1 MVDYTKDVADR
12 VLRILQASGQV
23 AEDKMTEIMV
33 QAESRSARALALLM
47 QPTADPDDPSK
58 PPSVLIE
65 EEMVVNI
72 LSRAYALRRKNLSPG
87 EVSPEALASLPH
99 EMIEREHILPFA
111 REGRFLR
118 VATVDPTKATL
129 ANQIKALS
137 NQNVEFFLIK
147 PSEFHNCLGHEDV
160 QQALGKKQE
169 AEKAAAAPAKEAAK
183 PVQRRRSSYDI
194 DDPSVVIKFVDDI
207 LHQSVITDTSDIH
220 VEPYRET
227 ARIRFRVN
235 GVLVAQEQFSEFLFH
250 NYLAVVTRLKILADC
265 DISEKRL
272 PQDGAITFKA
282 PDGEDVDTRFNV
294 LPGKN
299 GERICIRL
307 LKGDPSLSIDKIGF
321 KEADLQKLIDAITAP
336 QGMVLVTGPT
346 GSGKTTTLYGALQ
359 YINDPGTNIMT
370 AEDPVEYYLE
380 GLGQT
385 QANEKIGLSFSSIL
399 RAFLR
404 QDPEVILVGE
414 IRDQETVEIA
424 VKAALTGHLLLST
437 LHTNDAI
444 ATISRLLNMGVPSFM
459 ISAALSLIVAQR
471 LARKNCPDCL
481 VPDDSATPKAL
492 EYVGFTE
499 AELQSFQ
506 PKKGSGCSTCE
517 GTGYKGRQGI
527 YEVLRVTPEVE
538 EAILKQAQA
547 PEILEAARVD
557 NFLTMQEVGRDYIRD
572 GVLSLEEFTRV
583 LVVN

>member
-1 MVDYTKDVADR
+1 MIEYTKDVADR
-12 VLRILQASGQV
+12 VLRILQASGQID
-23 AEDKMTEIMV
+23 AEKMKEVMV
-33 QAESRSARALALLM
+33 QAESRSGRALALVMKELV
-47 QPTADPDDPSK
+47 D
-58 PPSVLIE
+58 E
-65 EEMVVNI
+65 ELVMTV
-72 LSRAYALRRKNLSPG
+72 LSRAYALRRKNLTPE
-87 EVSPEALASLPH
+87 EVSVDAVSSIPKK
-99 EMIEREHILPFA
+99 MITDEHILPFA

-118 VATVDPTKATL
+118 VGTVDPTKATL
-129 ANQIKALS
+129 ANQIKAIS

-147 PSEFHNCLGHEDV
+147 PSEYEACLQAEAV
-160 QQALGKKQE
+160 QEAVVGKQE
-169 AEKAAAAPAKEAAK
+169 APAEQSAPEPKKAP
-183 PVQRRRSSYDI
+183 RRRSAYDL
-194 DDPSVVIKFVDDI
+194 DDPSLVIKFVDDI
-207 LHQSVITDTSDIH
+207 LQHSIDTDTSDIH
-220 VEPYRET
+220 VEPYRDT
-227 ARIRFRVN
+227 ARIRFRIN
-235 GVLVAQEQFSEFLFH
+235 GVLEAQDQFTDYLFH
-250 NYLAVVTRLKILADC
+250 NYLAVVTRFKILADC

-272 PQDGAITFKA
+272 PQDGAITFKTK
-282 PDGEDVDTRFNV
+282 DDEDVDTRFNV

-321 KEADLQKLIDAITAP
+321 KEADLQKLIEAITAP

-385 QANEKIGLSFSSIL
+385 QANEKIGLSFSAIL

-459 ISAALSLIVAQR
+459 ISAALSLVVAQR
-471 LARKNCPDCL
+471 LARKNCQNCL
-481 VPDDSATPKAL
+481 VPDDSATPEAL
-492 EYVGFTE
+492 KYIGFTE
-499 AELQSFQ
+499 EELQTFQ
-506 PKKGSGCSTCE
+506 PRKGGGCAACE
-517 GTGYKGRQGI
+517 GSGYKGRQGI
-527 YEVLRVTPEVE
+527 YEVLRVTPQVE

-547 PEILEAARVD
+547 PEILEAARYD

-572 GVLSLEEFTRV
+572 GVLCLEEFTRV
-583 LVVN
+583 LVVS

>member
-1 MVDYTKDVADR
+1 MIEYNKDVADR
-12 VLRILQASGQV
+12 VIRILQASGQV
-23 AEDKMTEIMV
+23 ESEKMKEVMLR
-33 QAESRSARALALLM
+33 AESRSSRALALLM
-47 QPTADPDDPSK
+47 DGIVDEE
-58 PPSVLIE
+58 LI
-65 EEMVVNI
+65 MTI
-72 LSRAYALRRKNLSPG
+72 LSRAYALRRKNLAPG
-87 EVSPEALASLPH
+87 EIAQDALGAIPRQ
-99 EMIEREHILPFA
+99 MIIDEHILPFA

-118 VATVDPTKATL
+118 VGTVDPTKATL
-129 ANQIKALS
+129 GNQIKAIS

-147 PSEFHNCLGHEDV
+147 PSDFAACMGDNTIKEAVHGKPEEK
-160 QQALGKKQE
+160 QAE
-169 AEKAAAAPAKEAAK
+169 APAPAARK
-183 PVQRRRSSYDI
+183 NPRKRSAYDLN
-194 DDPSVVIKFVDDI
+194 DAGLVIKFVDDI
-207 LHQSVITDTSDIH
+207 LQLSLETDSSDIH

-227 ARIRFRVN
+227 ARIRFRIN
-235 GVLVAQEQFSEFLFH
+235 GVLQTQDQFSDYLFQ
-250 NYLAVVTRLKILADC
+250 NYLAVVTRFKILADC

-272 PQDGAITFKA
+272 PQDGAITFKSKEG
-282 PDGEDVDTRFNV
+282 DDIDTRFNV

-321 KEADLQKLIDAITAP
+321 KESDLQKLIEAITAP

-385 QANEKIGLSFSSIL
+385 QANEKIGLTFSSIL

-471 LARKNCPDCL
+471 LARKNCQNCLIPDEK
-481 VPDDSATPKAL
+481 ATPEAL
-492 EYVGFTE
+492 KYIGFTDE
-499 AELQSFQ
+499 ELTNFTPQRGGGCEQ
-506 PKKGSGCSTCE
+506 CDGS
-517 GTGYKGRQGI
+517 GYKGRQGI

-538 EAILKQAQA
+538 AQILKQAQA
-547 PEILEAARVD
+547 PEILEAARLD
-557 NFLTMQEVGRDYIRD
+557 NFLTMQEVGRDYIRS
-572 GVLSLEEFTRV
+572 GVLCLEEFTRV